1 LKAATLGG
9 SAVLGIAVASRTG
22 VIPSGDHDA
31 LGRLRLSSDDG
42 SGVRALE
49 VGLGDDLL
57 PQVRK
62 GRWESD
68 QLPTTTHSMVA
79 FAWDRDE
86 TAPRVKISS
95 RRSGTWSAWRSV
107 PLLHDLPD
115 GDDAEWGTRTGTQ
128 LVWIGPADGIRI
140 RVGAHRPPSLT
151 LVLLHPGRLPGDE
164 REGPLSGPL
173 ARSEAQTGVPARPKM
188 LGRSQWGA
196 DESWRNGDP
205 RYNATIEQVHIHHT
219 ANSNDYAEE
228 DVPAILRG
236 IYRYHTHSL
245 GWSDIAYN
253 FLIDRF
259 GRIWVGR
266 AGGAA
271 KPVRGAHTLGFN
283 ATSTGFAVIGN
294 YELVEPSSQT
304 IGALVRL
311 TAWKLGMYQR
321 DPEGTVA
328 VQSEGSDKYAASQV
342 VVLPV
347 VDGHRDT
354 NDTACPGKLLYA
366 RLPAIRRRAAK
377 RLAGATDPGVVITQP
392 FGLSGD
398 AAAGAVL
405 SVTPGAYT
413 PADAAVAYTW
423 LRDGVPTGDD
433 PATAARTCL
442 PEDVGHQLGVV
453 VTVAETGYTSA
464 TQELAAPA
472 PVETTAVLDLKARPR
487 RGNIRVTVAVTAPG
501 LVVPPT
507 GRVRIRAD
515 HRKPRTVELVDGR
528 AVVRLMRFG
537 RGEHTIKATYLGAAP
552 VRRAKT
558 RTTVRIKRQ
567 HRLTTS

>member
-1 LKAATLGG
+1 M
-9 SAVLGIAVASRTG
+9 LGIAVASRTG
-22 VIPSGDHDA
+22 VIPTGGVDA
-31 LGRLRLSSDDG
+31 LGRLSLSADG
-42 SGVRALE
+42 SGMRALE

-57 PQVRK
+57 PKV
-62 GRWESD
+62 GNARWESD
-68 QLPTTTHSMVA
+68 RLPTTTHSMVA
-79 FAWDRDE
+79 FTWDRDE
-86 TAPRVKISS
+86 STPGVQISS
-95 RRSGTWSAWRSV
+95 RRSGSWSAWRSV
-107 PLLHDLPD
+107 PLQLDLPD
-115 GDDAEWGTRTGTQ
+115 GDDAEWGIRTGTQ
-128 LVWIGPADGIRI
+128 LVWIGASDGIRI
-140 RVGAHRPPSLT
+140 RLGAHRPPSLM

-164 REGPLSGPL
+164 REEPLSAPL
-173 ARSEAQTGVPARPKM
+173 ARSEAQAGVPPRPTM
-188 LGRSQWGA
+188 RGRSQWGA

-205 RYNATIEQVHIHHT
+205 RYNVTIEQVHIHHT
-219 ANSNDYAEE
+219 ANSNDYSEE

-236 IYRYHTHSL
+236 IYRYHARSL

-253 FLIDRF
+253 FLVDRF

-294 YELVEPSSQT
+294 HELVQPSPQT

-328 VQSEGSDKYAASQV
+328 VLSEGSDKYAASQV

-354 NDTACPGKLLYA
+354 NDTACPGTLLYA
-366 RLPAIRRRAAK
+366 RLPAVRRRAAK
-377 RLAGATDPGVVITQP
+377 QLAGAADPGVVITQP
-392 FGLSGD
+392 FALSGD

-405 SVTPGAYT
+405 SIAPGAYT
-413 PADAAVAYTW
+413 PADAAVSYTW

-433 PATAARTCL
+433 PATAARTCV

-453 VTVAETGYTSA
+453 VTVAAEGYASA
-464 TQELAAPA
+464 TQQLATPA
-472 PVETTAVLDLKARPR
+472 PVETTAVLDLRARPR
-487 RGNIRVTVAVTAPG
+487 HGNIRVTLAVTAPG
-501 LVVPPT
+501 LAVPPA

-515 HRKPRTVELVDGR
+515 QRKARTVELVDGR
-528 AVVRLMRFG
+528 AVVRLTGFG
-537 RGEHTIKATYLGAAP
+537 PGKHRIKATYLGLAP
-552 VRRAKT
+552 VRRAKAQ
-558 RTTVRIKRQ
+558 TTVRVRR
-567 HRLTTS
+567 HRRAEATE